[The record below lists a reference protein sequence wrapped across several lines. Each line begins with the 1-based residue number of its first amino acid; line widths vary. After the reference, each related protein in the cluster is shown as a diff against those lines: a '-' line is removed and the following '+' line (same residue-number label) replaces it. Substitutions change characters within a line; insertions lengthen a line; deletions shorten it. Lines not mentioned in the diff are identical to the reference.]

1 MKKQF
6 IYLLLIAFA
15 LMGCKAFK
23 PSANLSHFNDYFA
36 PSVNDSMVENGRLKV
51 TFFGTST
58 LLFDDGVSQIIVDG
72 FFSRPKT
79 GKVAFGKIRSD
90 EKVIRAMIAKYQLH
104 RLKAIFVCHSH
115 YDHALDAPLLSQLTG
130 AKLYGSS
137 STLNLGKGEN
147 LSENAMQLYESGKP
161 LSVGFFTVTVLNS
174 KHTPPFKIFGKS
186 NATDP
191 AHPNI
196 DQPLSQPA
204 KAKDFIE
211 GGTFDFY
218 ITHGSQRF
226 LVKASTNYIEG
237 ALQAYP
243 CDVLFLGS
251 AMLGIQPPDFQQKY
265 YEETVVATDAKTI
278 IPIHWDNFMKPLGQ
292 PLIPLPNISDNV
304 EAGFNFLITKTRAEN
319 RRLLLLQSESSVL
332 F

>member
-1 MKKQF
+1 MMKQF
-6 IYLLLIAFA
+6 IFLLLIAFA

-23 PSANLSHFNDYFA
+23 PSADLHHFSSYFA
-36 PSVNDSMVENGRLKV
+36 TSSKDSIIVGDRLKV

-79 GKVAFGKIRSD
+79 GKVAFGKIRSN

-137 STLNLGKGEN
+137 STLNLGKGGK
-147 LSENAMQLYESGKP
+147 LSESTMQLYESGKP
-161 LSVGFFTVTVLNS
+161 LGVGSFTVTVLNS

-204 KAKDFIE
+204 KANDFIE

-218 ITHGSQRF
+218 ITYGSQRF

-251 AMLGIQPPDFQQKY
+251 AMLGIQPADFQQKY
-265 YEETVVATDAKTI
+265 YNETVIATNAKTVV
-278 IPIHWDNFMKPLGQ
+278 PIHWDNFMKPLGQ
-292 PLIPLPNISDNV
+292 PLIPLPNISDDV
-304 EAGFNFLITKTRAEN
+304 EAGFNFLITKTKAEN